1 MTSKPAIR
9 KALDLARE
17 KRYDHVI
24 RAGAEKEY
32 TELKDTTVLMKKNN
46 KGQVRISRVNAETLL
61 YDFLNEH
68 VNMTSHDLFFSF
80 WNFKL
85 EQRELQEEHSNRI
98 R

>member
-32 TELKDTTVLMKKNN
+32 TELKDTAVLMRKNN
-46 KGQVRISRVNAETLL
+46 KGQVRISRVNAET
-61 YDFLNEH
+61 
-68 VNMTSHDLFFSF
+68 
-80 WNFKL
+80 
-85 EQRELQEEHSNRI
+85 
-98 R
+98 